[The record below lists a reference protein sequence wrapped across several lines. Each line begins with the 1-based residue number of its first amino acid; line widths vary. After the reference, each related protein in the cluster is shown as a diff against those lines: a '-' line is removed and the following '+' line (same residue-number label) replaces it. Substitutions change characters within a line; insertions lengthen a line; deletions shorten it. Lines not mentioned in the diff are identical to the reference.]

1 MLVWWPIIG
10 RGIWRAYRLGRQQV
24 RDGAPPTAFALLA
37 WAAVTWAVVA
47 SYVPLAWDRY
57 FMPIQ
62 APNALLAA
70 VGIAAFMDRWRRKAV
85 SV

>member
-1 MLVWWPIIG
+1 MVVWWPIVG
-10 RGIWRAYRLGRQQV
+10 FGILQAYRLGRRQL

-37 WAAVTWAVVA
+37 WAAVSWAVVA

-57 FMPIQ
+57 FLPIQ

-70 VGIAAFMDRWRRKAV
+70 VGIAALMDRWGRKAV